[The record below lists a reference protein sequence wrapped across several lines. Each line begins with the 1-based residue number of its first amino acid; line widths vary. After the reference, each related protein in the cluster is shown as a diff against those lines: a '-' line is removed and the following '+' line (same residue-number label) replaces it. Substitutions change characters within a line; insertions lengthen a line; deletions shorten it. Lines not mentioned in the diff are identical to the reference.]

1 MVEDSGF
8 KGIKGLKDCDP
19 EHEAAI
25 LLDLAKYHDER
36 AIEAEARRVD
46 LVKKDDEKK
55 ASEAEAKRADHLSAA
70 RGCREKAAWW
80 LQQVKKTAL
89 P

>member
-1 MVEDSGF
+1 MMAADSGF
-8 KGIKGLKDCDP
+8 RGIKGLKDCDP

-25 LLDLAKYHDER
+25 LLDLAKYHDEK
-36 AIEAEARRVD
+36 AGNA
-46 LVKKDDEKK
+46 KDDEI
-55 ASEAEAKRADHLSAA
+55 RADHLSAA

-80 LQQVKKTAL
+80 LQRLTKSPL